1 MLMDSPRDILIETLR
16 DVEDGDVPEDL
27 RGIAFEKVFELR
39 AGTLRSGESASAGGV
54 AGVGTPVSAARAE
67 LDAGGDPV
75 ARIAQRLGLGAE
87 TVGEVFDVHEGE
99 VELIIPAGK
108 LPNRPATGTK
118 QIALL
123 VAGGRQAAGTEDW
136 TSIDVIRQACSY
148 FRRLDSPNFA
158 KTIKEMDD
166 VLNFRNPS
174 PRKIQVRLARPGWE
188 QLADDVRRLG
198 GE

>member
-1 MLMDSPRDILIETLR
+1 MDSPREILTETLR
-16 DVEDGDVPEDL
+16 DVEEADVPEDL
-27 RGIAFEKVFELR
+27 RGIAFEKVFDLR
-39 AGTLRSGESASAGGV
+39 AGTVRSVESTSAGDV
-54 AGVGTPVSAARAE
+54 AGVGPPVPAARAD
-67 LDAGGDPV
+67 LDAGGDPL
-75 ARIAQRLGLGAE
+75 AQIAQRLGVEAE
-87 TVGEVFDVHEGE
+87 TVAEVFDVHEGE

-108 LPNRPATGTK
+108 LPNRTATATK

-123 VAGGRQAAGTEDW
+123 VAGGRQAAGIEDW
-136 TSIDVIRQACSY
+136 TSIDVIREVCSY

>member
-1 MLMDSPRDILIETLR
+1 MESPREVLLGALQ
-16 DVEDGDVPEDL
+16 DVEAADVPGDL
-27 RGIAFEKVFELR
+27 RVAAFEKVFELR
-39 AGTLRSGESASAGGV
+39 ADAVRSVEFARAGGV
-54 AGVGTPVSAARAE
+54 AGVSAPVSAKWGD
-67 LDAGGDPV
+67 LDVSDDPL
-75 ARIAQRLGLGAE
+75 AQIAQRLGVQAD
-87 TVGEVFDVHEGE
+87 TVSEVFDFQDGE

-108 LPNRPATGTK
+108 LSNRSATATK

-123 VAGGRQAAGTEDW
+123 VAGGRQAAGSEDW
-136 TSIDVIRQACSY
+136 TSIDVIREVCSY

-166 VLNFRNPS
+166 VFNFRNPS

-188 QLADDVRRLG
+188 QFADDVRRLG

>member
-1 MLMDSPRDILIETLR
+1 MESPREVLIETLR
-16 DVEDGDVPEDL
+16 DVEEADVPEDL
-27 RGIAFEKVFELR
+27 RGIAFEKIFDLR
-39 AGTLRSGESASAGGV
+39 AGTVRSVESTGAGGV
-54 AGVGTPVSAARAE
+54 AGVWAPVPAARAD
-67 LDAGGDPV
+67 LDAGGDPL
-75 ARIAQRLGLGAE
+75 ARIAQRLGVEAE
-87 TVGEVFDVHEGE
+87 TVAEVFDVHEGE

-108 LPNRPATGTK
+108 LPNRPATATK

-123 VAGGRQAAGTEDW
+123 VAGGREAAGTEDW
-136 TSIDVIRQACSY
+136 TSIDVIRVVCSY

>member
-1 MLMDSPRDILIETLR
+1 MQSPRDVLIATLR
-16 DVEDGDVPEDL
+16 DVAETNVPEEL
-27 RGIAFEKVFELR
+27 REIAFGKMFDLR
-39 AGTLRSGESASAGGV
+39 AGTVRSVEATRAGGE
-54 AGVGTPVSAARAE
+54 AGSGGPVPARRGE
-67 LDAGGDPV
+67 LDAGGDPL
-75 ARIAQRLGLGAE
+75 ARIAQRLGVDVE
-87 TVGEVFDVHEGE
+87 TVAEVFDVHDGE

-108 LPNRPATGTK
+108 LPSRVATATK

-123 VAGGRQAAGTEDW
+123 VAGGRQAAGAEDW
-136 TSIDVIRQACSY
+136 TSIDEIRGVCAY

-174 PRKIQVRLARPGWE
+174 PRKIHVRLARQGWE

-198 GE
+198 GQ